1 MRQMKDLTNMA
12 MADLQGGMHGARG
25 RSPLLRRMARLAAC
39 MALAALGACS
49 TTGPSGL
56 HIDRSIQ
63 AQSQNSRV
71 EFVVLH
77 YTSAD
82 NTASLK
88 IQSNTNP
95 SSQQLITHDAKP
107 HVPQMV
113 NESHPAGHT

>member
-56 HIDRSIQ
+56 DIDRSIQ

-82 NTASLK
+82 NKASLK
-88 IQSNTNP
+88 LLRSEERRVGKECVSTFRYRW
-95 SSQQLITHDAKP
+95 SAYL
-107 HVPQMV
+107 
-113 NESHPAGHT
+113 